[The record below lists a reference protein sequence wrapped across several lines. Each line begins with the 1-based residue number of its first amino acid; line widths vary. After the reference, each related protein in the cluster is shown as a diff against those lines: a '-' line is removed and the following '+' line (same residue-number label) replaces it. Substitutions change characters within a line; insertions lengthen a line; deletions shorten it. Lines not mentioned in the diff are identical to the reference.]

1 MEKIKVIL
9 AKIQTH
15 HFWILAAAGIAI
27 MLYCWN
33 VSVYEIERD
42 FKKNKNAVSSQ
53 FKKMTTDS
61 QRPVFPN
68 ESWVK
73 ETKSVTNKVSDAV
86 AAAWTNVVEM
96 QQEGTAWPNHIVG
109 DDGNGT
115 LEEDRGEI
123 DLIGFADEVAKEEP
137 DEEKGGL
144 VQYYAEAAPLLIR
157 DLRKM
162 LEVAENAGQG
172 GVFWDPSNY
181 DLLEEGY
188 ATDEIKKLK
197 WSACRDRQKALWVFQ
212 AMGQA
217 IAHTNRDTDDK
228 YNLPIHTIKELGA
241 GEWVAERLN
250 EAKWSVQEV
259 SDSTTQTETNRKG
272 VKGKT
277 PTKRGPAS
285 QKRGKANAPKTPK
298 ARGNKPLQKPLA
310 DAITTLP
317 RIDGYELIPFLI
329 QVRMDPHY
337 LNTLLSAIANSP
349 LPLEIQGLRFHRPSS
364 LTPIQSAVAKKPQ
377 ASASSRRRFN
387 RQTNQPT
394 KEVGDESEPDA
405 DEIGRGILVE
415 IWGYAYLADAKGP
428 MDTETV
434 GQNSNG
440 GKKANSGPPEK
451 S

>member
-1 MEKIKVIL
+1 
-9 AKIQTH
+9 
-15 HFWILAAAGIAI
+15 
-27 MLYCWN
+27 
-33 VSVYEIERD
+33 
-42 FKKNKNAVSSQ
+42 
-53 FKKMTTDS
+53 MTTDS

-298 ARGNKPLQKPLA
+298 ARGNKTVLCKCSRS
-310 DAITTLP
+310 DAVI
-317 RIDGYELIPFLI
+317 
-329 QVRMDPHY
+329 
-337 LNTLLSAIANSP
+337 AI
-349 LPLEIQGLRFHRPSS
+349 LFKG
-364 LTPIQSAVAKKPQ
+364 
-377 ASASSRRRFN
+377 RFN
-387 RQTNQPT
+387 FPLIKHFQ
-394 KEVGDESEPDA
+394 
-405 DEIGRGILVE
+405 
-415 IWGYAYLADAKGP
+415 Y
-428 MDTETV
+428 
-434 GQNSNG
+434 
-440 GKKANSGPPEK
+440 
-451 S
+451 